1 MDKIVDNV
9 NNLVQAIENYGYG
22 QQLLFQGDFSG
33 SGAVKRKRRCEAETA
48 GSVDRLRNGPTTQY
62 KKYREGLHLH
72 GQEEWKNEKEVAQIV
87 CTASHSFIPE
97 IQKILLAPT

>member
-1 MDKIVDNV
+1 MIHKGKIAVDKIVDSV

-33 SGAVKRKRRCEAETA
+33 SGAVKRKRRAASTVFGMA
-48 GSVDRLRNGPTTQY
+48 RQRSI

-87 CTASHSFIPE
+87 CTASFRLNTD
-97 IQKILLAPT
+97 Q

>member
-48 GSVDRLRNGPTTQY
+48 GSVDRLRDTVKSY
-62 KKYREGLHLH
+62 
-72 GQEEWKNEKEVAQIV
+72 AQIRLQ
-87 CTASHSFIPE
+87 S
-97 IQKILLAPT
+97 LAE